1 MQIKVY
7 NGNTTKKEENETI
20 FYIQSKGNRAG
31 RPIKQPMPNCWEVRT
46 FRSVDFEILY
56 IVYESKILSYFLRG
70 SVIPFLSLE
79 EYKKIIYPILK
90 KAIHENNII
99 NEHYLQIR
107 KIEENILNQDKI
119 KILLTNLKVSLS
131 HKVYKKLEIQIL

>member
-7 NGNTTKKEENETI
+7 NGNTEKKEENETI

-31 RPIKQPMPNCWEVRT
+31 RPIKQPIPNCWEVRT

-119 KILLTNLKVSLS
+119 KVLLTNLKVSLS